1 MNSNHSER
9 YVKADPVIIMINSQG
24 EMRQINLASFRKD
37 YVTIGRGSREN
48 DIVIPDSIVSSVH
61 GYLVNRNG
69 RFYYKDLKSKNGSY
83 AGTLGHELFL
93 HQNSSFVEL
102 SEGSVVKIGNKKKP
116 DKMVLLWFTYMNP
129 G

>member
-83 AGTLGHELFL
+83 AGTLGHELFCI
-93 HQNSSFVEL
+93 
-102 SEGSVVKIGNKKKP
+102 KTA
-116 DKMVLLWFTYMNP
+116 LLWSFPKARSLRSAIRKSRTKWCSCGSP
-129 G
+129 I